1 MQDLNTTAA
10 QNRCMN
16 HSFTIVAH
24 RGGKGHGFENSM
36 EAIDA
41 CLAHQPDM
49 IEVDVRMTRDK
60 EFVLFHDAVLDRLTN
75 WSGLVNTKT
84 LKTLK
89 NVRLKN
95 GARIPTVDD
104 LFHRVK
110 KQGAI
115 KLILDIKDLNTGIFD
130 YEKLI
135 KKIRKHGLEKRV
147 LLLCLNYHLLRRI
160 ASDYPEFEY
169 CCFGLLP
176 QRKVLLRAQKIGAR
190 YVGALMLTKQFIRK
204 AHKKNLKV
212 MSLGTENKKK
222 LGWFMEYGVD
232 VISTGKPEVLRELSA
247 CHARHQTVLQRL
259 MCWMRKKAE
268 GIRNAEDRK

>member
-1 MQDLNTTAA
+1 MTHTFIIA
-10 QNRCMN
+10 
-16 HSFTIVAH
+16 AH

-36 EAIDA
+36 EAVEA
-41 CLAHQPDM
+41 CLKHHPDM

-89 NVRLKN
+89 SVRLKN
-95 GARIPTVDD
+95 GGRIPTIDD

-110 KQGAI
+110 KHGAV

-130 YEKLI
+130 YAKLV

-160 ASDYPEFEY
+160 AGDYPEFEY

-176 QRKVLLRAQKIGAR
+176 QHKVLIRAQKIGAQ

-204 AHKKNLKV
+204 AHEKNLKV
-212 MSLGTENKKK
+212 MSLGTENTKK
-222 LGWFMEYGVD
+222 LAWFIENKVD
-232 VISTGKPEVLRELSA
+232 VISTGKPDVARELIA
-247 CHARHQTVLQRL
+247 CHQKCQTILQRL
-259 MCWMRKKAE
+259 VYWMRKKAN
-268 GIRNAEDRK
+268 GIRNAEDKKQVL